1 MNYQI
6 NVNGSTYALPTYNIK
21 IMQMLDEQER
31 KNNDANVDI
40 LDKLKSLYNTC
51 ESLIPNLSAIIGS
64 FDSLDP
70 NELNLVYLNIIQ
82 AYSAP
87 VNSHNNDEA
96 KNKIQDAL
104 SSIEGADKMIE
115 LMEKL
120 EKLNLK

>member
-21 IMQMLDEQER
+21 IMQMLDEQEK
-31 KNNDANVDI
+31 KNNDASVDI

-82 AYSAP
+82 AYSEP

-96 KNKIQDAL
+96 KTKIQDAL
-104 SSIEGADKMIE
+104 SSIEGADKMVE
-115 LMEKL
+115 LIEKL
-120 EKLNLK
+120 EKLNLN

>member
-21 IMQMLDEQER
+21 IMQMLDEQEK
-31 KNNDANVDI
+31 KNNDASVDI

-87 VNSHNNDEA
+87 VNSHNKDEA
-96 KNKIQDAL
+96 KTKIQDAL

>member
-6 NVNGSTYALPTYNIK
+6 NVNGSTYALPAYNIK
-21 IMQMLDEQER
+21 IMQMLDEQEK
-31 KNNDANVDI
+31 KNNDASVDI

-82 AYSAP
+82 AYSEP

-96 KNKIQDAL
+96 KTKIQDAL
-104 SSIEGADKMIE
+104 SSIEGADKMVE
-115 LMEKL
+115 LIEKL

>member
-21 IMQMLDEQER
+21 IMQMLDEQEK
-31 KNNDANVDI
+31 KNNDASVDI

-82 AYSAP
+82 AYSEP

-96 KNKIQDAL
+96 NNKIQDAL
-104 SSIEGADKMIE
+104 SSIEGADKMVE
-115 LMEKL
+115 LIEKL

>member
-6 NVNGSTYALPTYNIK
+6 NVNESTYALPTYNIK
-21 IMQMLDEQER
+21 IMQMLDEHEK
-31 KNNDANVDI
+31 KNNDASVDI

-82 AYSAP
+82 AYSEP

-96 KNKIQDAL
+96 KTKIQDAL
-104 SSIEGADKMIE
+104 SSIEGADKMVE
-115 LMEKL
+115 LIEKL

>member
-21 IMQMLDEQER
+21 IMQMLDEQEK
-31 KNNDANVDI
+31 KNNDASVDI

-82 AYSAP
+82 AYSEP

-96 KNKIQDAL
+96 KTKIQDAL

>member
-6 NVNGSTYALPTYNIK
+6 NVNGSTYALPKYNIK
-21 IMQMLDEQER
+21 IMQMLDEQEK
-31 KNNDANVDI
+31 KNNDASVDI

-82 AYSAP
+82 AYSEP

-96 KNKIQDAL
+96 KTKIQDAL

>member
-21 IMQMLDEQER
+21 IMQMLDEQEK
-31 KNNDANVDI
+31 KNNDASVDI

-51 ESLIPNLSAIIGS
+51 ESLIPNLSAIIGT
-64 FDSLDP
+64 FASLDP

-82 AYSAP
+82 AYSEP

-96 KNKIQDAL
+96 KTKIQDAL
-104 SSIEGADKMIE
+104 SSIEGADKMVE
-115 LMEKL
+115 LIEKL

>member
-21 IMQMLDEQER
+21 IMQMLDEQEK
-31 KNNDANVDI
+31 KNNDDSLDI

-82 AYSAP
+82 AYSEP

-96 KNKIQDAL
+96 KTKIQDAL
-104 SSIEGADKMIE
+104 SSIEGADKMVE
-115 LMEKL
+115 LIEKL

>member
-21 IMQMLDEQER
+21 IMQMLDEQEK
-31 KNNDANVDI
+31 KNNDASIDI
-40 LDKLKSLYNTC
+40 LDKLKSLYSTC

-87 VNSHNNDEA
+87 VASHNNDEA
-96 KNKIQDAL
+96 KTKIQQAL
-104 SSIEGADKMIE
+104 SSVEGADKMVE

>member
-21 IMQMLDEQER
+21 IMQMLDEQEK
-31 KNNDANVDI
+31 KNNDASVDI

-82 AYSAP
+82 AYSEP
-87 VNSHNNDEA
+87 VNSHNNYEA

-104 SSIEGADKMIE
+104 SSIEGADKMVE
-115 LMEKL
+115 LIEKL

>member
-21 IMQMLDEQER
+21 IMQMLDEQEK
-31 KNNDANVDI
+31 KNNDASVDI

-82 AYSAP
+82 AYSEP

-96 KNKIQDAL
+96 KTKIQDAL
-104 SSIEGADKMIE
+104 SSIEGADKMVE
-115 LMEKL
+115 LIEKL

>member
-6 NVNGSTYALPTYNIK
+6 NVNGSTYSLPTYNIK
-21 IMQMLDEQER
+21 IMQMLDEQEK
-31 KNNDANVDI
+31 KNNDASVDI

-82 AYSAP
+82 AYSEP

-96 KNKIQDAL
+96 KTKIQDAL
-104 SSIEGADKMIE
+104 SSIEGADKMVE
-115 LMEKL
+115 LIEKL

>member
-21 IMQMLDEQER
+21 IMQMLDEQEK
-31 KNNDANVDI
+31 KNNDSSVDI

-82 AYSAP
+82 AYSEP

-96 KNKIQDAL
+96 KTKIQDAL
-104 SSIEGADKMIE
+104 SSIEGADKMVE
-115 LMEKL
+115 LIEKL

>member
-21 IMQMLDEQER
+21 IMQMLDEQEI
-31 KNNDANVDI
+31 KNNDASVHI

-82 AYSAP
+82 AYSEP

-96 KNKIQDAL
+96 KTKIQDAL
-104 SSIEGADKMIE
+104 SSIEGADKMVE
-115 LMEKL
+115 LIEKL

>member
-21 IMQMLDEQER
+21 IMQMLDEQEK
-31 KNNDANVDI
+31 KNNDDSLDI

-82 AYSAP
+82 AYSEP

-96 KNKIQDAL
+96 KTKIQDAL

>member
-21 IMQMLDEQER
+21 IMQMLDEQEK
-31 KNNDANVDI
+31 KNNDASVDI

-51 ESLIPNLSAIIGS
+51 EGLIPNFSGIIGS
-64 FDSLDP
+64 FDSLYQ

-82 AYSAP
+82 AYSEP

-96 KNKIQDAL
+96 KTKIQDAL
-104 SSIEGADKMIE
+104 SSIEGADKMVE
-115 LMEKL
+115 LIEKL

>member
-21 IMQMLDEQER
+21 IMQMLDEQEK
-31 KNNDANVDI
+31 KNNDTSLDI

-82 AYSAP
+82 AYSKP

-96 KNKIQDAL
+96 KTKIQDAL

>member
-21 IMQMLDEQER
+21 IMQMLDEQEK
-31 KNNDANVDI
+31 KNNDASVDI

-51 ESLIPNLSAIIGS
+51 ESLIPNLSAIIGT

-82 AYSAP
+82 AYSEP

-96 KNKIQDAL
+96 KTKIQDAL

>member
-21 IMQMLDEQER
+21 IMQMLDEKKK
-31 KNNDANVDI
+31 KNNDASVDI

-82 AYSAP
+82 AYSEP

-104 SSIEGADKMIE
+104 SSIEGADKMVE
-115 LMEKL
+115 LIEKL

>member
-6 NVNGSTYALPTYNIK
+6 NVNGSTYSLPTYNIK
-21 IMQMLDEQER
+21 IMQMLDEQEK
-31 KNNDANVDI
+31 KNNDASVDI

-82 AYSAP
+82 AYSEP

-96 KNKIQDAL
+96 KTKIQDAL

>member
-21 IMQMLDEQER
+21 IMQMLDEQEK
-31 KNNDANVDI
+31 KNNDASVDI

-51 ESLIPNLSAIIGS
+51 ESLIPNLSAIIGT

-82 AYSAP
+82 AYSEP

-96 KNKIQDAL
+96 KTKIQDAL
-104 SSIEGADKMIE
+104 SSIEGADKMVELIE
-115 LMEKL
+115 KI

>member
-21 IMQMLDEQER
+21 IMQMLDEQEK
-31 KNNDANVDI
+31 KNNDASIDI
-40 LDKLKSLYNTC
+40 LDKLKSLYSTC

-87 VNSHNNDEA
+87 VASHNNDEA
-96 KNKIQDAL
+96 KTKIQQAL
-104 SSIEGADKMIE
+104 SSVEGADKMVE

-120 EKLNLK
+120 EKLNIK